1 MAKLI
6 DTIIDGSL
14 QVEHDAL
21 VSGDLNIVGNLNI
34 GEYFST
40 KGIRYSYLELGVQTS
55 NITIDCNLNGIISFT
70 LGADISI
77 NLNVDIIE
85 GTSKEILLIIKNETA
100 YELTWPDNIIWVKDV
115 PPVLSTDG
123 TDIISL
129 ILLGDNLNWLGSLQ
143 TSGNIFVDG
152 GIWN

>member
-14 QVEHDAL
+14 QVEHDAY
-21 VSGDLNIVGNLNI
+21 IVGSLNI

-77 NLNVDIIE
+77 NLNVDITE
-85 GTSKEILLIIKNETA
+85 GTSKEILLIIKNENA

-143 TSGNIFVDG
+143 TSGNIFADG